1 MRNGQRLVIQ
11 GACLG
16 CLLLAAFGWI
26 VTADAAD
33 LQLSPATN
41 PAGSS
46 LQETHLPAVQGQE
59 NVQAAGEE
67 SAGNLEELFDA
78 SIAYTPGD
86 FTSPP
91 DSQADGTQDSDSDGC
106 QVSSAF
112 PESILEWCGLISHYA
127 EKNSL
132 EPDLVAAVIL
142 QESGGQHLAYSH
154 SGAVGL
160 MQVMPRD
167 GIAETFMCKNG
178 PCFSSR
184 PTISELQDP
193 EFNIAFGT
201 RMLSGLKERF
211 GNIRDALKSYGPMGM
226 GYAYADKVLAI
237 HERYGN

>member
-1 MRNGQRLVIQ
+1 MRNGQSLVIQ

-16 CLLLAAFGWI
+16 CLLLAAFGWF
-26 VTADAAD
+26 VTADAAG
-33 LQLSPATN
+33 LQLPT
-41 PAGSS
+41 GSIS
-46 LQETHLPAVQGQE
+46 TDALPPVEQLPAAQEQE
-59 NVQAAGEE
+59 NVQTTGEE
-67 SAGNLEELFDA
+67 STGNLEELFDA

-86 FTSPP
+86 FNSPA
-91 DSQADGTQDSDSDGC
+91 DSQADGSSDSHSAGC
-106 QVSSAF
+106 QVSSAY
-112 PESILEWCGLISHYA
+112 PGSILEWCGLISQYA
-127 EKNSL
+127 DNNSL
-132 EPDLVAAVIL
+132 DPDLVAAVIL

-167 GIAETFMCKNG
+167 GIAEKFMCKNG

-201 RMLSGLKERF
+201 RMLAGLKDRF
-211 GNIRDALKSYGPMGM
+211 GNIRDALKSYGPMDV

-237 HERYGN
+237 HERYGD

>member
-1 MRNGQRLVIQ
+1 MRNGQSLVIQ
-11 GACLG
+11 GAVLG

-26 VTADAAD
+26 VTADAAG
-33 LQLSPATN
+33 LQLSPVAN

-46 LQETHLPAVQGQE
+46 LQEAHLPATQGQE
-59 NVQAAGEE
+59 NVQTAGEE

-86 FTSPP
+86 FTSPA
-91 DSQADGTQDSDSDGC
+91 DSQADGTSESNSAGC
-106 QVSSAF
+106 QVSSDF
-112 PESILEWCGLISHYA
+112 PGSILEWCGLISQYA
-127 EKNSL
+127 ERNSL
-132 EPDLVAAVIL
+132 DPDLVAAVIL

-184 PTISELQDP
+184 PTINELQDP

-201 RMLSGLKERF
+201 RMLAGLENRF
-211 GNIRDALKSYGPMGM
+211 GNIRDALKSYGPMDV

-237 HERYGN
+237 HERYGD